1 MGLFENLPF
10 TNFDN
15 LNLDMIVKDISTM
28 KGNEEYLK
36 DKVDEMEECC
46 EQVQDNI
53 TNIQEDITNIYQ
65 QIGDIDIESLEGRV
79 DVLEASDTAQ
89 NNEIN
94 SIKSRLTA
102 AEEKIATNE
111 EDIADNDEASR
122 GRDDAL
128 SARIRN
134 LEQATIHDIYN
145 YYGSKNLILFGSD
158 LRGLPAA
165 CRDSDGYPFE
175 WGNKFNQRF
184 YVGTET
190 ARSFIYSFANSN
202 GGALIPNPDSTSYDY
217 YQLGKLPE
225 GLSTYLSP
233 STPMTLTLVVGS
245 EGVSFGKYQHTFTSY
260 NDIWTIAPNCQ
271 IKFGKFNTQETPLY
285 ESIWLMGT
293 PANWRTF
300 FEYDD
305 VGIIFAFLE
314 YGEGSIDITGNIPYD
329 VKDREFFGHDATPS
343 IDITTIEGNASATA
357 TVTYYDQVGEPQTL
371 EAGVNLVLSASK
383 YGKVVDG
390 YLQMTINLQNNLGDK
405 LASGANFTLAN
416 VAMSYLSADA
426 LPMPRGSSTLLG
438 VASDS
443 RSVEWDYVNTQNA
456 YIWFNI
462 DSGAG
467 AIGNRG
473 TFNVKL
479 ISSGLRN
486 YTSGSATGN
495 TMLKIPFHYIAS

>member
-10 TNFDN
+10 TNFEN
-15 LNLDMIVKDISTM
+15 LNLDMIVKDISVM
-28 KGNEEYLK
+28 KGNEDYLK
-36 DKVDEMEECC
+36 DKVEEMESCC
-46 EQVQDNI
+46 EEVQGDI
-53 TNIQEDITNIYQ
+53 TQIHTDITNINQ
-65 QIGDIDIESLEGRV
+65 QIGDFNIEELEGRV
-79 DVLEASDTAQ
+79 DVLEESDTAQ
-89 NNEIN
+89 NGEIS
-94 SIKSRLTA
+94 SIKSRLTT
-102 AEEKIATNE
+102 AEGRITTNSNN
-111 EDIADNDEASR
+111 ISTNDQASR

-145 YYGSKNLILFGSD
+145 YYGSKNMIIFGSD
-158 LRGLPAA
+158 LRGVPANCKDA
-165 CRDSDGYPFE
+165 DGFPFC
-175 WGNKFNQRF
+175 WGNKYNQRF
-184 YVGTET
+184 SVGTET
-190 ARSFIYSFANSN
+190 PRAWKWTNY
-202 GGALIPNPDSTSYDY
+202 GLVPDTDQSAYDY
-217 YQLGKLPE
+217 YQCGTLDYEAIP
-225 GLSTYLSP
+225 SP
-233 STPMTLTLVVGS
+233 TNPMSLTIKIAG
-245 EGVSFGKYQHTFTSY
+245 GGATQQIHQHTFTSV
-260 NDIWTIAPNCQ
+260 DDWEIAPGCLINPCANDTNL
-271 IKFGKFNTQETPLY
+271 GGRT
-285 ESIWLMGT
+285 IWLKGT
-293 PANWRTF
+293 PQSW
-300 FEYDD
+300 Y
-305 VGIIFAFLE
+305 AFLNPNGGNGRIEFMFME
-314 YGEGSIDITGNIPYD
+314 YGNGSIDSSKPIPWD
-329 VKDREFFGHDATPS
+329 LKDRNFFGHDATPT
-343 IDITTIEGNASATA
+343 IDVETIEGNASATA

-371 EAGVNLVLSASK
+371 EAGVNLVVSASK

-405 LASGANFTLAN
+405 LASGAQFTLAN
-416 VAMSYLSADA
+416 VAMSYLSADT

-456 YIWFNI
+456 YVWFNI